1 SVNSNRFVSKTCNH
15 LTMSSEA
22 NGTGESTT
30 YTPQRGITKSDDTSL
45 AKTEWVKRTRP
56 EALTRR
62 LSASDAALQGNASL
76 QRPVLE
82 EGTQT
87 AKDPKGDKR
96 GLGSFGIPAPVV
108 PPAQRLGSVRLGHDA
123 VVDASL
129 HHPPEFRRG
138 ESPTINQDDGC
149 KTFSGNSQMVCLL
162 TFLKYY
168 HQGFASFP
176 RMMRLKAGPRASRMR

>member
-1 SVNSNRFVSKTCNH
+1 MSKTCNH
-15 LTMSSEA
+15 PMMSSEA
-22 NGTGESTT
+22 NQTEESTT
-30 YTPQRGITKSDDTSL
+30 YTPRRHKTKSDSTSS

-56 EALTRR
+56 EAPTRR
-62 LSASDAALQGNASL
+62 LSASDAPLQGNASL

-82 EGTQT
+82 GGTQT
-87 AKDPKGDKR
+87 TKDPKGDER
-96 GLGSFGIPAPVV
+96 EVGSFGILAPVV
-108 PPAQRLGSVRLGHDA
+108 PPAQRLGSVGLGHDA
-123 VVDASL
+123 MVDASL

-149 KTFSGNSQMVCLL
+149 KTFSGNWQMVCLL

-176 RMMRLKAGPRASRMR
+176 RMMSLKAGPRPPLTC